1 MRSSV
6 MLIFRALPAALL
18 CMFLSSPTLAAQVF
32 ASPGTVADSAR
43 SFRCSDSASRTQ
55 VMVVDTALAG
65 VPATLRIPESVS
77 KPPIVLWHGFGPPDS
92 ERALMEALPLDDVP
106 AIKVYLGLP
115 LFGAR
120 MPAEGMREV
129 VRRQNEDM
137 ATLVFEPVVVGAATE
152 LSAVVE
158 ALHAQECIR
167 AGDAI
172 GLFGFSAGGAAVLLA
187 LAERDVPISTAV
199 TLNASTGLSA
209 SVDAYER
216 ALKRSYSW
224 TPPARELAKR
234 SDAAG
239 RAADIARGNTPPA
252 LLIIHG
258 EDDAMMSSQIAV
270 SLHAS
275 LLPFYEKTNNG
286 ARARLEVT
294 PGMTHAWTDA
304 GSIEKMRSLI
314 SDWYRRYL

>member
-1 MRSSV
+1 MPIV
-6 MLIFRALPAALL
+6 RALPPALL
-18 CMFLSSPTLAAQVF
+18 FILLSSSTLAAQMF
-32 ASPGTVADSAR
+32 GSPSTVADSAR
-43 SFRCSDSASRTQ
+43 SFRCSDSASLKQ
-55 VMVVDTALAG
+55 VTVVETTLAG
-65 VPATLRIPESVS
+65 VPAMLRIPESVS
-77 KPPIVLWHGFGPPDS
+77 RPPVVLWHGFGPPNS

-106 AIKVYLGLP
+106 AIKVYLALP

-120 MPAEGMREV
+120 APAEGMAELA
-129 VRRQNEDM
+129 RRQNEDM

-152 LSAVVE
+152 LSAVVA
-158 ALHAQECIR
+158 ALHARECIR

-172 GLFGFSAGGAAVLLA
+172 GLFGFSASGAAVLLA

-216 ALKRSYSW
+216 ALKRPYSW
-224 TPPARELAKR
+224 TPAARELAKR

-239 RAADIARGNTPPA
+239 RAADIARGNPPPA

-258 EDDAMMSSQIAV
+258 EGDAMMSSQIAV

-275 LLPFYEKTNNG
+275 LLPFYRKTSNEE
-286 ARARLEVT
+286 RARVEVI
-294 PGMTHAWTDA
+294 PGMTHAWTDPS
-304 GSIEKMRSLI
+304 SIERMRSLI
-314 SDWYRRYL
+314 SDWYRRHL

>member
-1 MRSSV
+1 

-18 CMFLSSPTLAAQVF
+18 CTLLSSPTLAAQ
-32 ASPGTVADSAR
+32 ASGSTGTIADSAPP
-43 SFRCSDSASRTQ
+43 FRCRDSASRTQ
-55 VMVVDTALAG
+55 VTIVDTTLAG
-65 VPATLRIPESVS
+65 VPATLRIPALVS

-115 LFGAR
+115 LFGTRA
-120 MPAEGMREV
+120 PTEGMREV

-137 ATLVFEPVVVGAATE
+137 AALVFKPAVVGAATE
-152 LSAVVE
+152 LSAVIE
-158 ALHAQECIR
+158 ALHRQECIR
-167 AGDAI
+167 AGDTI

-199 TLNASTGLSA
+199 ILNASTGLSA
-209 SVDAYER
+209 SVAAYER
-216 ALKRSYSW
+216 ALKRSYTW
-224 TPPARELAKR
+224 TPAARELAQR

-239 RAADIARGNTPPA
+239 RAVDIARGNPPPA

-258 EDDAMMSSQIAV
+258 KDDDMMPPQIAV

-275 LLPFYEKTNNG
+275 LLPLYEKTNNG

-304 GSIEKMRSLI
+304 GSIEKMRSLVG
-314 SDWYRRYL
+314 DWYRRYM